1 MFPAPPC
8 QGDHQGAPWHP
19 ECIRSPLPMKKPLPT
34 RLALAALCAALVS
47 LSVPAGAAGPEG
59 QDPTLWPEPQRAFFQ
74 DGPGLLLPAAERER
88 LLAADPAER
97 ERLIE
102 GFLNRDPLPETP
114 GNELSE
120 GIARRRSLAQR
131 EIASPQDVRAKLL
144 FLNGAPTERE
154 IIDCGSVFRPIEVW
168 WYPGGAIDPATGKA
182 RETGVVVYKPN
193 ETDPWRLWQP
203 IDSKRVLYT
212 PLMEYWLEQWEELR
226 GRIRAV
232 RFDKQNCS
240 QVEAV
245 DRATGVPGLTG
256 ARPNPNAYQG
266 KALDNSRFLDPPKDL
281 ARWARDAAATELP
294 GETPPPLKLGEIELR
309 FPRAE
314 GQRLLT
320 RAVVPLAE
328 DSGAQPAPAEEGRQA
343 RVELVAEG
351 MLENDGRPFED
362 FRMRFSLPAAGPLP
376 PLALDRLLRPGETFV
391 LRLKVTDPTTGAEA
405 RVARGFRV
413 PLEPTGEDA
422 PAGAVGGEPLPETV
436 ARGRDTLL
444 LLPPT
449 EDVVFGL
456 WRAETIVTGDRIRR
470 AVFLVDG
477 QAQLTRTN
485 PPFSAEVRLEK
496 FPREQVV
503 RVEGYDEHDELVA
516 ADEVVLNQPRGAL
529 GVWILEPAKGA
540 DLQGRVPARA
550 EVSIP
555 DERRI
560 ETVEF
565 RVNDATVATLAKPP
579 WEATID
585 VPPGEEIV
593 YLTVVATLDD
603 GARTEA
609 VRTLRAPGYLEEL
622 EVNLVEMFVAVN
634 DRSGALVRDLTA
646 EDFEI
651 VEDGR
656 PQEIVQFELVDNLP
670 LTVGILLDT
679 SGSMATSLVETQKAA
694 AGFLESV
701 VSRRDRS
708 FAISF
713 ARRPRLEMPPTEDV
727 GAVVRALSG
736 LQAVGDTALHDAI
749 VHSLYYFRG
758 LKGQRAMVL
767 LSDGDDNASY
777 IKFEDAMEYA
787 RRSGVAIYAIGLKL
801 PGLLSGVQA
810 KLRGL
815 AEATGGR
822 VFFTDK
828 PEELPEIYAQI
839 ERELRSRYLLAYNS
853 DRPTSG
859 GAFREVEVRV
869 KRRGLKARTA
879 RGYRP

>member
-1 MFPAPPC
+1 
-8 QGDHQGAPWHP
+8 
-19 ECIRSPLPMKKPLPT
+19 MKKPLST
-34 RLALAALCAALVS
+34 RLALAALSAALVS
-47 LSVPAGAAGPEG
+47 FCLPAGAAAAAAER

-74 DGPGLLLPAAERER
+74 DGPGLLLPEAERER

-97 ERLIE
+97 ERLME
-102 GFLNRDPLPETP
+102 AFLGRDSIPETP
-114 GNELSE
+114 GNELAE
-120 GIARRRSLAQR
+120 GIERRRRLA
-131 EIASPQDVRAKLL
+131 ELEFPSPRDVRAQLL
-144 FLNGAPTERE
+144 FLNGAPANRQ

-168 WYPGGAIDPATGKA
+168 WYPGGGIEAATGKA
-182 RETGVVVYKPN
+182 REAGVVVYKPN
-193 ETDPWRLWQP
+193 DADPWRLWQP

-226 GRIRAV
+226 GKIRAV
-232 RFDKQNCS
+232 RFDIQNCKE
-240 QVEAV
+240 VRDV

-256 ARPNPNAYQG
+256 ARPSPDAYRER
-266 KALDNSRFLDPPKDL
+266 ALDNSRFLAPPNDL
-281 ARWARDAAATELP
+281 ARWARAAAATELP
-294 GETPPPLKLGEIELR
+294 GETPPPLKLGKLEMR

-314 GQRLLT
+314 GQRLLA
-320 RAVVPLAE
+320 RAVVPLAA
-328 DSGAQPAPAEEGRQA
+328 DSGARPAPVEEGKKPA
-343 RVELVAEG
+343 AGKIELVAEG
-351 MLENDGRPFED
+351 LLENDGRPFEE
-362 FRMRFSLPAAGPLP
+362 FRVRFALPAAGDLP
-376 PLALDRLLRPGETFV
+376 PLAMDRLLRPGETFV
-391 LRLKVTDPTTGAEA
+391 LRLKITDPTSGAVA

-436 ARGRDTLL
+436 AQGRDTLL
-444 LLPPT
+444 LLPPA

-456 WRAETIVTGDRIRR
+456 WRAETIVTGERIQK
-470 AVFLVDG
+470 AVFRVDG

-503 RVEGYDEHDELVA
+503 RVEGYDEHGELVA
-516 ADEVVLNQPRGAL
+516 SDEVVLNQPRGAL

-540 DLQGRVPARA
+540 DPQGRVPARA
-550 EVSIP
+550 EVSVP

-560 ETVEF
+560 DSVEF
-565 RVNDATVATLAKPP
+565 RVNEATVATLGKPP
-579 WEATID
+579 WETEIE

-603 GARTEA
+603 GTRAEA

-622 EVNLVEMFVAVN
+622 EVNLVELFVAVN
-634 DRSGALVRDLTA
+634 DRSGALARDLKA
-646 EDFEI
+646 EDFE
-651 VEDGR
+651 VFEDGR
-656 PQEIVQFELVDNLP
+656 PQEIVRFELVDSLP
-670 LTVGILLDT
+670 LTVGILIDT
-679 SGSMATSLVETQKAA
+679 SGSMASSLVETQEAA

-701 VSRRDRS
+701 MTRRDRS

-713 ARRPRLEMPPTEDV
+713 ARRPRLEMPPTDDV
-727 GAVVRALSG
+727 GAVVSALSG

-758 LKGQRAMVL
+758 IQGQRALVL

-777 IKFEDAMEYA
+777 IKFNDALEYA
-787 RRSGVAIYAIGLKL
+787 RRSGVAIYTIGLNL
-801 PGLLSGVQA
+801 PGMLSGVQA

-822 VFFTDK
+822 VFFTNK

-839 ERELRSRYLLAYNS
+839 ESELRSRYFLAYNS
-853 DRPTSG
+853 DRPAGG
-859 GAFREVEVRV
+859 GAFREIEVRV
-869 KRRGLKARTA
+869 KGRGLKARTA
-879 RGYRP
+879 RGYQR